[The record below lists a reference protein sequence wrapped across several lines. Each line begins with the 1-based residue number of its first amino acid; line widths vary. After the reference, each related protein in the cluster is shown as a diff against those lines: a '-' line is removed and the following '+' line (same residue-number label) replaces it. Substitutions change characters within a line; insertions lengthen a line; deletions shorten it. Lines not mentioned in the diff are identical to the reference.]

1 MEIKIRLRKDMEP
14 LLYEL
19 CKELDINPDHK
30 FRSWKRN
37 PAVRLMM
44 TEVLLLLLLK
54 KHHPKAQKTR
64 KRGRPPKQEDD
75 SEFDWQKFGISL
87 FFAEQLAD
95 LQSMKKSEL
104 PEGGTPTEIAISR
117 TAEQFN
123 LYDPQT
129 GDAREEY
136 IRDIA
141 VRKKSKYF
149 IRLSSGD

>member
-1 MEIKIRLRKDMEP
+1 MEIKIKLRKDMEP
-14 LLYEL
+14 LLYKL
-19 CKELDINPDHK
+19 CEELDINPDHR
-30 FRSWKRN
+30 FRSWKRD

-54 KHHPKAQKTR
+54 EHHPKAQKTR

-75 SEFDWQKFGISL
+75 SEFDPLKLDISL
-87 FFAEQLAD
+87 YFAEQFAD

-104 PEGGTPTEIAISR
+104 PENGTPTEIAISR
-117 TAEQFN
+117 TAKKFN
-123 LYDPQT
+123 LYDPNT
-129 GDAREEY
+129 GEPREEY

-149 IRLSSGD
+149 IRLSSG